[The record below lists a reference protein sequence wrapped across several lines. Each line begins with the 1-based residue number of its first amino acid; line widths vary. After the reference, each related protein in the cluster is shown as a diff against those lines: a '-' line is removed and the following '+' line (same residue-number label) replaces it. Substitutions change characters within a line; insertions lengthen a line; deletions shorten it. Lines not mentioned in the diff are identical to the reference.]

1 MKKEKSIFV
10 CSECGYQTIKLLG
23 RCPNCGN
30 WNTFIEEFYT
40 QPEKFEE
47 KEITPPK
54 KLLEIETEDTPR
66 VKTGI
71 EEFDRV
77 LGGGIVKKSYIL
89 VAGEPGVGKSTL
101 LLTVSGNLAKNGYK
115 VLYISGE
122 ESQNQ
127 IKMRAKRLGIETDG
141 IYLLTTSE
149 INSIKNGL
157 EKIKPDFVIVDSI
170 QTVYNPEIPTI
181 PGSVTQV
188 RENANFFMKYTKTNN
203 CSTFLVGHITKE
215 GVVAGP
221 KILEHIVDAVI
232 YFEGDIRTN
241 LRILRCL
248 KNRFGSTNEIGV
260 FSMEE
265 GGLTE
270 IPDASSIFI
279 QNIEENVPGRTVFP
293 TIEGTRT
300 ILVEI
305 EGLVTPT
312 YYGMPRRTVS
322 GVDYNRVSLIIAVLE
337 KKLKF
342 NFNIYDVYVN
352 VGGGLK
358 VNEVG
363 CDLAVAVSCVSS
375 LKDLVPLKKSVVIGE
390 IGLTGEIRGVEN
402 INLRLKECARLGIEK
417 AIIPEK
423 NKKDVSIKNIEIIP
437 VKFLYEAIK
446 VSLNI

>member
-10 CSECGYQTIKLLG
+10 CSECGYQTVKLLG

-30 WNTFIEEFYT
+30 WNTFIEEFYSPT
-40 QPEKFEE
+40 ITEE
-47 KEITPPK
+47 KEISLPK
-54 KLLEIETEDTPR
+54 KLKEIEYEEVPR
-66 VKTGI
+66 IKTGI

-77 LGGGIVKKSYIL
+77 LGGGIVRKSYIL
-89 VAGEPGVGKSTL
+89 IAGEPGIGKSTL
-101 LLTVSGNLAKNGYK
+101 ILKVCGNLIKNGYK

-127 IKMRAKRLGIETDG
+127 IKMRAKRLGIDSEE
-141 IYLLTTSE
+141 IYILTSAE

-157 EKIKPDFVIVDSI
+157 EKIKPDFIVVDSI

-188 RENANFFMKYTKTNN
+188 RENANFFMKYTKNN
-203 CSTFLVGHITKE
+203 DCSTFLVGHITKE

-265 GGLTE
+265 NGLIE
-270 IPDASSIFI
+270 IPDASKIFI
-279 QNIEENVPGRTVFP
+279 QDIEKTSPGL
-293 TIEGTRT
+293 TIYPLLEGTRT

-312 YYGMPRRTVS
+312 YYGIPKRTVS
-322 GVDYNRVSLIIAVLE
+322 GIDYNRISLIIAVLE
-337 KKLKF
+337 KKLKL

-363 CDLAVAVSCVSS
+363 CDLAVCISCVSS
-375 LKDLVPLKKSVVIGE
+375 LKDIPPIKKSVIIGE

-417 AIIPEK
+417 AIIPERNK
-423 NKKDVSIKNIEIIP
+423 NDVSVKNIEIIP
-437 VKFLYEAIK
+437 VKYISEAVKIC
-446 VSLNI
+446 LNI

>member
-1 MKKEKSIFV
+1 
-10 CSECGYQTIKLLG
+10 
-23 RCPNCGN
+23 P
-30 WNTFIEEFYT
+30 
-40 QPEKFEE
+40 
-47 KEITPPK
+47 
-54 KLLEIETEDTPR
+54 
-66 VKTGI
+66 
-71 EEFDRV
+71 
-77 LGGGIVKKSYIL
+77 
-89 VAGEPGVGKSTL
+89 
-101 LLTVSGNLAKNGYK
+101 
-115 VLYISGE
+115 
-122 ESQNQ
+122 
-127 IKMRAKRLGIETDG
+127 
-141 IYLLTTSE
+141 E
-149 INSIKNGL
+149 INSIKNAL
-157 EKIKPDFVIVDSI
+157 EKIKPDFIIVDSI
-170 QTVYNPEIPTI
+170 QTIYNPEIPTI

-215 GVVAGP
+215 GIVAGP

-248 KNRFGSTNEIGV
+248 KNRFGSINEIGV

-265 GGLTE
+265 NGLKE
-270 IPDASSIFI
+270 IPDASMVFI
-279 QNIEENVPGRTVFP
+279 QDIEKNPPGRTIFP

-312 YYGMPRRTVS
+312 YYGIPRRTVS

-342 NFNIYDVYVN
+342 NFNTYDVYVN

-358 VNEVG
+358 INEVG
-363 CDLAVAVSCVSS
+363 SDLSIAISCVSS
-375 LKDLVPLKKSVVIGE
+375 LKDISPIKRCVLIGE

-402 INLRLKECARLGIEK
+402 INLRLKECERLGIEK

-423 NKKDVSIKNIEIIP
+423 NKNDVSTKNIKIFP
-437 VKFLYEAIK
+437 VRFLSQAIQI
-446 VSLNI
+446 SLNL

>member
-10 CSECGYQTIKLLG
+10 CSECGYQTVKLLG

-30 WNTFIEEFYT
+30 WNTFIEEFYSPT
-40 QPEKFEE
+40 IAEE
-47 KEITPPK
+47 KEISLPK
-54 KLLEIETEDTPR
+54 KLKEIEYEEVPR
-66 VKTGI
+66 IKTGI

-77 LGGGIVKKSYIL
+77 LGGGIVRKSYIL
-89 VAGEPGVGKSTL
+89 IAGEPGIGKSTL
-101 LLTVSGNLAKNGYK
+101 LLKVCGNLIKNGYK

-127 IKMRAKRLGIETDG
+127 IKMRAKRLGIDSEE
-141 IYLLTTSE
+141 IYILTSSE

-157 EKIKPDFVIVDSI
+157 EKIKPDFIVVDSI

-188 RENANFFMKYTKTNN
+188 RENANFFMKYTKNN
-203 CSTFLVGHITKE
+203 DCSTFLVGHITKE

-265 GGLTE
+265 NGLIE
-270 IPDASSIFI
+270 IPDASKIFI
-279 QNIEENVPGRTVFP
+279 QDIEKTSPGL
-293 TIEGTRT
+293 TIYPLLEGTRT

-312 YYGMPRRTVS
+312 YYGIPKRTVS
-322 GVDYNRVSLIIAVLE
+322 GIDYNRISLIIAVLE
-337 KKLKF
+337 KKLKL

-363 CDLAVAVSCVSS
+363 CDLAVCISCVSS
-375 LKDLVPLKKSVVIGE
+375 LKDIPPIKKSVIIGE

-417 AIIPEK
+417 AIIPERNK
-423 NKKDVSIKNIEIIP
+423 NDVSVKNIEIIP
-437 VKFLYEAIK
+437 VKYISEAVKIC
-446 VSLNI
+446 LNI

>member
-10 CSECGYQTIKLLG
+10 CSECGYQTVKLLG

-30 WNTFIEEFYT
+30 WNTFIEEFYSPT
-40 QPEKFEE
+40 ITEE
-47 KEITPPK
+47 KEISLPK
-54 KLLEIETEDTPR
+54 KLKEIEYEEVPR
-66 VKTGI
+66 IKTGI

-77 LGGGIVKKSYIL
+77 LGGGIVRKSYIL
-89 VAGEPGVGKSTL
+89 IAGEPGIGKSTL
-101 LLTVSGNLAKNGYK
+101 LLKVCGNLIKNGYK

-127 IKMRAKRLGIETDG
+127 IKMRAKRLGIDSEE
-141 IYLLTTSE
+141 IYILTSAE

-157 EKIKPDFVIVDSI
+157 EKIKPDFIVVDSI

-188 RENANFFMKYTKTNN
+188 RENANFFMKYTKNN
-203 CSTFLVGHITKE
+203 DCSTFLVGHITKE

-265 GGLTE
+265 NGLIE
-270 IPDASSIFI
+270 IPDASKIFI
-279 QNIEENVPGRTVFP
+279 QDIEKTSPGL
-293 TIEGTRT
+293 TIYPLLEGTRT

-312 YYGMPRRTVS
+312 YYGIPKRTVS
-322 GVDYNRVSLIIAVLE
+322 GIDYNRISLIIAVLE
-337 KKLKF
+337 KKLKL

-363 CDLAVAVSCVSS
+363 CDLAVCISCVSS
-375 LKDLVPLKKSVVIGE
+375 LKDIPPIKKSVIIGE

-417 AIIPEK
+417 AIIPERNK
-423 NKKDVSIKNIEIIP
+423 NDVSVKNIEIIP
-437 VKFLYEAIK
+437 VKYISEAVKIC
-446 VSLNI
+446 LNI

>member
-1 MKKEKSIFV
+1 MKKRKSIFV
-10 CSECGYQTIKLLG
+10 CSECGYQTVKLLG

-40 QPEKFEE
+40 STITEE
-47 KEITPPK
+47 REISLPK
-54 KLLEIETEDTPR
+54 KLKEIEYEEMLR
-66 VKTGI
+66 IKTGI

-77 LGGGIVKKSYIL
+77 LGGGIVRKSYVLI
-89 VAGEPGVGKSTL
+89 AGEPGIGKSTL
-101 LLTVSGNLAKNGYK
+101 LLTVCGRVIKNGYK

-122 ESQNQ
+122 ESENQ
-127 IKMRAKRLGIETDG
+127 IKMRAKRLGIDSEE
-141 IYLLTTSE
+141 IYILTSPE

-157 EKIKPDFVIVDSI
+157 EKIRPDFIVVDSI

-188 RENANFFMKYTKTNN
+188 RENANFFMKYTKNN
-203 CSTFLVGHITKE
+203 DCSTFLVGHITKE

-265 GGLTE
+265 NGLIE
-270 IPDASSIFI
+270 IPDASKIFI
-279 QNIEENVPGRTVFP
+279 QDIEKTSPGL
-293 TIEGTRT
+293 TIYPLVEGTRT

-312 YYGMPRRTVS
+312 YYGIPRRTVS
-322 GVDYNRVSLIIAVLE
+322 GIDYNRVSLIIAVLE
-337 KKLKF
+337 KKLKL

-363 CDLAVAVSCVSS
+363 CDLSVCISCISS
-375 LKDLVPLKKSVVIGE
+375 LKDIPPIKKSVILGE

-402 INLRLKECARLGIEK
+402 INLRLKECVRLGIEK

-423 NKKDVSIKNIEIIP
+423 NKNGITVKNIEIIP
-437 VKFLYEAIK
+437 VKYISEAVKIC
-446 VSLNI
+446 LNI

>member
-10 CSECGYQTIKLLG
+10 CSECGYQSIKLLG
-23 RCPNCGN
+23 KCPNCGK

-40 QPEKFEE
+40 TDLLRK
-47 KEITPPK
+47 KEITQPQ
-54 KLLEIETEDTPR
+54 KLKEIEIEETPR
-66 VKTGI
+66 IKTEIG
-71 EEFDRV
+71 EFDRV
-77 LGGGIVKKSYIL
+77 LGGGIVNKSYIL

-101 LLTVSGNLAKNGYK
+101 LLSVCGNLVKNGYK

-122 ESQNQ
+122 ESPNQ
-127 IKMRAKRLGIETDG
+127 IKMRSKRLGIDSED
-141 IYLLTTSE
+141 IYILTNPE

-188 RENANFFMKYTKTNN
+188 RENANFFMKYTKNN
-203 CSTFLVGHITKE
+203 KCATFLVGHITKE

-232 YFEGDIRTN
+232 YFEGDVRTN
-241 LRILRCL
+241 LRILRSI

-265 GGLTE
+265 NGLVE
-270 IPDASSIFI
+270 IPDASMLFI
-279 QNIEENVPGRTVFP
+279 QDIEKNVAGRTIFP

-312 YYGMPRRTVS
+312 YYGIPKRTVS
-322 GVDYNRVSLIIAVLE
+322 GLDYNRVSLIIAVLE
-337 KKLKF
+337 KKMRF
-342 NFNIYDVYVN
+342 NFNTYDVYVN
-352 VGGGLK
+352 VGGGIK

-363 CDLAVAVSCVSS
+363 SDLAVAISCISS
-375 LKDLVPLKKSVVIGE
+375 LKDTPPIKKCVLIGE

-402 INLRLKECARLGIEK
+402 INLRLKECERLGIEK
-417 AIIPEK
+417 AIIPDRNK
-423 NKKDVSIKNIEIIP
+423 NDVSVKNIEIIP
-437 VKFLYEAIK
+437 VKFLYEAVNI
-446 VSLNI
+446 SLNL

>member
-10 CSECGYQTIKLLG
+10 CSECGYQTVKLLG

-40 QPEKFEE
+40 STVTEE
-47 KEITPPK
+47 KEISLPK
-54 KLLEIETEDTPR
+54 KLKEIEYEEVPR
-66 VKTGI
+66 IKTGI

-77 LGGGIVKKSYIL
+77 LGGGIVRKSYVLI
-89 VAGEPGVGKSTL
+89 AGEPGIGKSTL
-101 LLTVSGNLAKNGYK
+101 LLTVCGNLIKNGYK

-122 ESQNQ
+122 ESENQ
-127 IKMRAKRLGIETDG
+127 IKMRAKRLGIDSEE
-141 IYLLTTSE
+141 IYILTSPE

-157 EKIKPDFVIVDSI
+157 EKIKPDFIVVDSI

-188 RENANFFMKYTKTNN
+188 RENANFFMKYTKNN
-203 CSTFLVGHITKE
+203 DCSTFLVGHITKE

-221 KILEHIVDAVI
+221 KILEHIVDSVI

-265 GGLTE
+265 NGLIE
-270 IPDASSIFI
+270 IPDASKIFI
-279 QNIEENVPGRTVFP
+279 QDIEKTSPGL
-293 TIEGTRT
+293 TIYPLLEGTRT

-312 YYGMPRRTVS
+312 YYGIPKRTVS
-322 GVDYNRVSLIIAVLE
+322 GIDYNRVSLIIAVLE
-337 KKLKF
+337 KKLKL

-363 CDLAVAVSCVSS
+363 CDLAVCISSVSS
-375 LKDLVPLKKSVVIGE
+375 LKDIPPIKKSVIIGE

-417 AIIPEK
+417 AIIPERNK
-423 NKKDVSIKNIEIIP
+423 NDVSVKNIEIIP
-437 VKFLYEAIK
+437 VKYISEAVKIC
-446 VSLNI
+446 LNI

>member
-1 MKKEKSIFV
+1 MKKGKSIFV
-10 CSECGYQTIKLLG
+10 CSECGYQTIKYLG
-23 RCPNCGN
+23 RCPNCGK

-40 QPEKFEE
+40 TEKFEE
-47 KEITPPK
+47 KEIINPT
-54 KLLEIETEDTPR
+54 KLSEIEIEETPR
-66 VKTGI
+66 IKTGI
-71 EEFDRV
+71 GEFDRV

-101 LLTVSGNLAKNGYK
+101 LLSICGNLAKSGYK

-122 ESQNQ
+122 ESENQ
-127 IKMRAKRLGIETDG
+127 IKIRSKRLGVEDEKIF
-141 IYLLTTSE
+141 LLTSPE
-149 INSIKNGL
+149 INSIKNGI
-157 EKIKPDFVIVDSI
+157 EKIKPDFLIVDSI

-188 RENANFFMKYTKTNN
+188 RENANFFMKYTKNN
-203 CSTFLVGHITKE
+203 DCSTFLVGHITKE

-241 LRILRCL
+241 LRILRSI

-265 GGLTE
+265 DGLRE

-279 QNIEENVPGRTVFP
+279 QDIEKNPPGRTIFP
-293 TIEGTRT
+293 TIEGTRP

-312 YYGMPRRTVS
+312 YYGIPKRTVS
-322 GVDYNRVSLIIAVLE
+322 GIDYNRVSLIIAVLE

-342 NFNIYDVYVN
+342 NFNTYDVYVN
-352 VGGGLK
+352 VGGGIK
-358 VNEVG
+358 INEVG
-363 CDLAVAVSCVSS
+363 SDLAVAVSCISS
-375 LKDLVPLKKSVVIGE
+375 LKDMPPIKSCVLIGE
-390 IGLTGEIRGVEN
+390 IGLTGEIRGVDN
-402 INLRLKECARLGIEK
+402 INLRLKECER
-417 AIIPEK
+417 
-423 NKKDVSIKNIEIIP
+423 
-437 VKFLYEAIK
+437 
-446 VSLNI
+446 

>member
-10 CSECGYQTIKLLG
+10 CSECGYQTVKLLG

-30 WNTFIEEFYT
+30 WNTFIEEFYSPT
-40 QPEKFEE
+40 ITEE
-47 KEITPPK
+47 KEISLPK
-54 KLLEIETEDTPR
+54 KLKEIEYEEVPR
-66 VKTGI
+66 IKTGI

-77 LGGGIVKKSYIL
+77 LGGGIVRKSYIL
-89 VAGEPGVGKSTL
+89 IAGEPGIGKSTL
-101 LLTVSGNLAKNGYK
+101 LLKVCGNLIKNGYK

-127 IKMRAKRLGIETDG
+127 IKMRAKRLGIDSEE
-141 IYLLTTSE
+141 IYILTSSE

-157 EKIKPDFVIVDSI
+157 EKIKPDFIVVDSI

-188 RENANFFMKYTKTNN
+188 RENANFFMKYTKNN
-203 CSTFLVGHITKE
+203 DCSTFLVGHITKE

-265 GGLTE
+265 NGLIE
-270 IPDASSIFI
+270 IPDASKIFI
-279 QNIEENVPGRTVFP
+279 QDIEKTSPGL
-293 TIEGTRT
+293 TIYPLLEGTRT

-312 YYGMPRRTVS
+312 YYGIPKRTVS
-322 GVDYNRVSLIIAVLE
+322 GIDYNRVSLIIAVLE
-337 KKLKF
+337 KKLKL

-363 CDLAVAVSCVSS
+363 CDLAVCISCVSS
-375 LKDLVPLKKSVVIGE
+375 LKDISPIKKSVIIGE

-402 INLRLKECARLGIEK
+402 INLRLKECARLGIER

-423 NKKDVSIKNIEIIP
+423 NKKDVSVSQIEIIP
-437 VKFLYEAIK
+437 VKFLNEAIK
-446 VSLNI
+446 ISLSI

>member
-10 CSECGYQTIKLLG
+10 CSECGYQTIKYLG
-23 RCPNCGN
+23 RCPNCGK
-30 WNTFIEEFYT
+30 WDTFIEEFFVSA
-40 QPEKFEE
+40 EKFNE
-47 KEITPPK
+47 KEISLPK
-54 KLLEIETEDTPR
+54 KLSEIEFEEVPR
-66 VKTGI
+66 IKTGI

-89 VAGEPGVGKSTL
+89 VAGEPGIGKSTL
-101 LLTVSGNLAKNGYK
+101 LLTVCGNLAKNGYK

-127 IKMRAKRLGIETDG
+127 IKMRSKRLEVESDG
-141 IYLLTTSE
+141 IYLLTSSE

-157 EKIKPDFVIVDSI
+157 EKIKPDFIIIDSI

-188 RENANFFMKYTKTNN
+188 RENANFFMKYTKTND
-203 CSTFLVGHITKE
+203 CSTFLIGHITKE
-215 GVVAGP
+215 GIVAGP

-232 YFEGDIRTN
+232 YFEGDVRTN

-265 GGLTE
+265 NGLKE
-270 IPDASSIFI
+270 VPDASMLFI
-279 QNIEENVPGRTVFP
+279 EDIEKNAPGRTIFP
-293 TIEGTRT
+293 MIEGTRT
-300 ILVEI
+300 ILVEV
-305 EGLVTPT
+305 EGLVTPS
-312 YYGMPRRTVS
+312 YYGIPKRTVS
-322 GVDYNRVSLIIAVLE
+322 GLDYNRVSLIIAVLE

-342 NFNIYDVYVN
+342 NFNTYDVYVN
-352 VGGGLK
+352 VGGGIK
-358 VNEVG
+358 INEVAS
-363 CDLAVAVSCVSS
+363 DLAVAVSSLSS
-375 LKDLVPLKKSVVIGE
+375 LKDIPPLKKCVLIGE

-402 INLRLKECARLGIEK
+402 INLRLKECERLGIEK

-423 NKKDVSIKNIEIIP
+423 NKNDVNVKNIEIYP
-437 VKFLYEAIK
+437 VRFLHQAVKI
-446 VSLNI
+446 SLNI

>member
-1 MKKEKSIFV
+1 MKKKEKSIFV
-10 CSECGYQTIKLLG
+10 CSECGYQTVKLLG

-30 WNTFIEEFYT
+30 WNTFIEEFYST
-40 QPEKFEE
+40 TITEE
-47 KEITPPK
+47 KEISLPQ
-54 KLLEIETEDTPR
+54 KLKDIEYEESPR
-66 VKTGI
+66 IKTGI

-77 LGGGIVKKSYIL
+77 LGGGIVRKSYIL
-89 VAGEPGVGKSTL
+89 IAGEPGIGKSTL
-101 LLTVSGNLAKNGYK
+101 LLKVCGNLIKNGYK

-122 ESQNQ
+122 ESKNQ
-127 IKMRAKRLGIETDG
+127 IKMRAKRLGIDEEE
-141 IYLLTTSE
+141 IYILTSSD

-157 EKIKPDFVIVDSI
+157 EEIKPDFIIVDSI
-170 QTVYNPEIPTI
+170 QTVYNPDIPTI

-188 RENANFFMKYTKTNN
+188 RENANFFMKYTKNNN

-265 GGLTE
+265 NGLVE
-270 IPDASSIFI
+270 IPDASKIFI
-279 QNIEENVPGRTVFP
+279 QDLEKTSPGL
-293 TIEGTRT
+293 TIYPLLEGTRT

-312 YYGMPRRTVS
+312 YYGIPKRTVS
-322 GVDYNRVSLIIAVLE
+322 GIDYNRVSLIIAVLE
-337 KKLKF
+337 KKLKI

-352 VGGGLK
+352 VGGGLR

-363 CDLAVAVSCVSS
+363 SDLAVCISCISS
-375 LKDLVPLKKSVVIGE
+375 LKEISPLKKSVIIGE

-417 AIIPEK
+417 AIIPERNK
-423 NKKDVSIKNIEIIP
+423 NDVSVKNIEIIP
-437 VKFLYEAIK
+437 VKFISEAVK
-446 VSLNI
+446 VCLNI

>member
-10 CSECGYQTIKLLG
+10 CSECGYQTVKLLG
-23 RCPNCGN
+23 KCPNCGK
-30 WNTFIEEFYT
+30 WNTFIEEFYSPT
-40 QPEKFEE
+40 IIEE
-47 KEITPPK
+47 KEISLPK
-54 KLLEIETEDTPR
+54 KLKEIEYEEIPR
-66 VKTGI
+66 IKTGI

-77 LGGGIVKKSYIL
+77 VGGGIVNKSYIL
-89 VAGEPGVGKSTL
+89 IAGEPGIGKSTL
-101 LLTVSGNLAKNGYK
+101 LLKVCGNLIKNGYK

-122 ESQNQ
+122 ESKNQ
-127 IKMRAKRLGIETDG
+127 IKMRAKRLGIDG
-141 IYLLTTSE
+141 EEIYILTSSD

-157 EKIKPDFVIVDSI
+157 EKIKPEFIIVDSI

-181 PGSVTQV
+181 PGSVSQV
-188 RENANFFMKYTKTNN
+188 RENANFFMKYTKNNN

-265 GGLTE
+265 NGLIE
-270 IPDASSIFI
+270 IPDASKIFI
-279 QNIEENVPGRTVFP
+279 QNIEKTSPGL
-293 TIEGTRT
+293 TIYPLVEGTRT

-312 YYGMPRRTVS
+312 YYGMPKRTVS
-322 GVDYNRVSLIIAVLE
+322 GIDYNRVSLIIAVLE
-337 KKLKF
+337 KKLKL

-352 VGGGLK
+352 VGGGLR
-358 VNEVG
+358 VNEVAS
-363 CDLAVAVSCVSS
+363 DLAVCISCISS
-375 LKDLVPLKKSVVIGE
+375 LKDIPPIKKSVIIGE
-390 IGLTGEIRGVEN
+390 IGLTGEIKGVEN

-417 AIIPEK
+417 AIIPER
-423 NKKDVSIKNIEIIP
+423 NKDGVSVRNIEIIP
-437 VKFLYEAIK
+437 VKFISEAVK
-446 VSLNI
+446 VALNI

>member
-10 CSECGYQTIKLLG
+10 CSECGYQTVKLLG

-30 WNTFIEEFYT
+30 WNTFIEEFYSPT
-40 QPEKFEE
+40 ITEE
-47 KEITPPK
+47 KEISLPK
-54 KLLEIETEDTPR
+54 KLKEIEYEEVPR
-66 VKTGI
+66 IKTGI

-77 LGGGIVKKSYIL
+77 LGGGIVRKSYVLI
-89 VAGEPGVGKSTL
+89 AGEPGIGKSTL
-101 LLTVSGNLAKNGYK
+101 LLTVCGNLIKNGYK

-122 ESQNQ
+122 ESENQ
-127 IKMRAKRLGIETDG
+127 IKMRAKRLGIDSEE
-141 IYLLTTSE
+141 IYILTSPE

-157 EKIKPDFVIVDSI
+157 EKIKPDFIVVDSI

-188 RENANFFMKYTKTNN
+188 RENANFFMKYTKNN
-203 CSTFLVGHITKE
+203 DCSTFLVGHITKE

-265 GGLTE
+265 NGLIE
-270 IPDASSIFI
+270 IPDASKIFI
-279 QNIEENVPGRTVFP
+279 QDIEKTSPGL
-293 TIEGTRT
+293 TIYPLLEGTRT

-312 YYGMPRRTVS
+312 YYGIPKRTVS
-322 GVDYNRVSLIIAVLE
+322 GIDYNRISLIIAVLE
-337 KKLKF
+337 KKLKL
-342 NFNIYDVYVN
+342 NFNVYDVYVN

-363 CDLAVAVSCVSS
+363 CDLAVCISCVSS
-375 LKDLVPLKKSVVIGE
+375 LKDIPPIKKSVIIGE

-417 AIIPEK
+417 AIIPERNK
-423 NKKDVSIKNIEIIP
+423 NDVSVKNIEIIP
-437 VKFLYEAIK
+437 VKYISEAVKIC
-446 VSLNI
+446 LNI

>member
-10 CSECGYQTIKLLG
+10 CSECGYQTVKLLG

-30 WNTFIEEFYT
+30 WNTFIEEFYSPT
-40 QPEKFEE
+40 ITEE
-47 KEITPPK
+47 KEISLPK
-54 KLLEIETEDTPR
+54 KLKEIEYEEVPR
-66 VKTGI
+66 IKTGI

-77 LGGGIVKKSYIL
+77 LGGGIVRKSYIL
-89 VAGEPGVGKSTL
+89 IAGEPGIGKSTL
-101 LLTVSGNLAKNGYK
+101 LLKVCGNLIKNGYK

-127 IKMRAKRLGIETDG
+127 IKMRAKRLGIDSEE
-141 IYLLTTSE
+141 IYILTSAE

-157 EKIKPDFVIVDSI
+157 EKIKPDFIVVDSI

-188 RENANFFMKYTKTNN
+188 RENANFFMKYTKNN
-203 CSTFLVGHITKE
+203 DCSTFLVGHITKE

-265 GGLTE
+265 NGLIE
-270 IPDASSIFI
+270 IPDASKIFI
-279 QNIEENVPGRTVFP
+279 QDIEKTSPGL
-293 TIEGTRT
+293 TIYPLLEGTRT

-312 YYGMPRRTVS
+312 YYGIPKRTVS
-322 GVDYNRVSLIIAVLE
+322 GIDYNRISLIIAVLE
-337 KKLKF
+337 KKLKL
-342 NFNIYDVYVN
+342 NFNVYDVYVN

-363 CDLAVAVSCVSS
+363 CDLAVCISCVSS
-375 LKDLVPLKKSVVIGE
+375 LKDIPPIKKSVIIGE

-417 AIIPEK
+417 AIIPERNK
-423 NKKDVSIKNIEIIP
+423 NDVSVKNIEIIP
-437 VKFLYEAIK
+437 VKYISEAVKIC
-446 VSLNI
+446 LNI

>member
-10 CSECGYQTIKLLG
+10 CSECGYQTVKLLG

-30 WNTFIEEFYT
+30 WNTFIEEFYSPT
-40 QPEKFEE
+40 ITEE
-47 KEITPPK
+47 KEISLPK
-54 KLLEIETEDTPR
+54 KLKEIEYEEVPR
-66 VKTGI
+66 IKTGI

-77 LGGGIVKKSYIL
+77 LGGGIVRKSYIL
-89 VAGEPGVGKSTL
+89 IAGEPGIGKSTL
-101 LLTVSGNLAKNGYK
+101 LLKVCGNLIKNGYK

-127 IKMRAKRLGIETDG
+127 IKMRAKRLGIDSEE
-141 IYLLTTSE
+141 IYILTSSE

-157 EKIKPDFVIVDSI
+157 EKIKPDFIVVDSI

-188 RENANFFMKYTKTNN
+188 RENANFFMKYTKNN
-203 CSTFLVGHITKE
+203 DCSTFLVGHITKE

-265 GGLTE
+265 NGLIE
-270 IPDASSIFI
+270 IPDASKIFI
-279 QNIEENVPGRTVFP
+279 QDIEKTSPGL
-293 TIEGTRT
+293 TIYPLLEGTRT

-312 YYGMPRRTVS
+312 YYGIPKRTVS
-322 GVDYNRVSLIIAVLE
+322 GIDYNRVSLIIAVLE
-337 KKLKF
+337 KKLKL

-363 CDLAVAVSCVSS
+363 CDLAVCISCVSS
-375 LKDLVPLKKSVVIGE
+375 LKDIPPIKKSVIIGE

-417 AIIPEK
+417 AIIPERNK
-423 NKKDVSIKNIEIIP
+423 NDVSVKNIEIIP
-437 VKFLYEAIK
+437 VKYISEAIK
-446 VSLNI
+446 ICLNI

>member
-10 CSECGYQTIKLLG
+10 CSECGYQSIKFLG
-23 RCPNCGN
+23 KCPNCGK
-30 WNTFIEEFYT
+30 WNTFIEEFYSSAMAG
-40 QPEKFEE
+40 E
-47 KEITPPK
+47 KEITHPE
-54 KLLEIETEDTPR
+54 KLIDIKSEETPR
-66 VKTGI
+66 IKTGVG
-71 EEFDRV
+71 EFDRV
-77 LGGGIVKKSYIL
+77 LGGGIVRKSYIL

-122 ESQNQ
+122 ESPNQ
-127 IKMRAKRLGIETDG
+127 IKMRSKRLGIDADN
-141 IYLLTTSE
+141 IYLLASPE
-149 INSIKNGL
+149 INSIKDAL
-157 EKIKPDFVIVDSI
+157 EKIKPDFIIVDSI
-170 QTVYNPEIPTI
+170 QTIYNPEIPTI

-232 YFEGDIRTN
+232 YFEGEVRTN
-241 LRILRCL
+241 LRILRCF

-265 GGLTE
+265 NGLIE
-270 IPDASSIFI
+270 IPDASRIFI
-279 QNIEENVPGRTVFP
+279 QDVEKTSPGLSIFP
-293 TIEGTRT
+293 ALEGTRT
-300 ILVEI
+300 ILLEI

-312 YYGMPRRTVS
+312 YYGIPRRTVS
-322 GVDYNRVSLIIAVLE
+322 GLDYNRISLIIAVLE

-342 NFNIYDVYVN
+342 NFNTYDVYVN
-352 VGGGLK
+352 VGGGIK
-358 VNEVG
+358 INEVA

-375 LKDLVPLKKSVVIGE
+375 LKDIPPIKKTVLIGE

-402 INLRLKECARLGIEK
+402 LNLRLKECERLGIEK

-423 NKKDVSIKNIEIIP
+423 NKKDVSVKNIKIYP
-437 VKFLYEAIK
+437 VKFLYEAINI
-446 VSLNI
+446 SLNL

>member
-10 CSECGYQTIKLLG
+10 CSECGYQTVKLLG

-30 WNTFIEEFYT
+30 WNTFIEEFYSPT
-40 QPEKFEE
+40 ITEE
-47 KEITPPK
+47 KEISLPK
-54 KLLEIETEDTPR
+54 KLKEIEYEEVPR
-66 VKTGI
+66 IKTGI

-77 LGGGIVKKSYIL
+77 LGGGIVRKSYIL
-89 VAGEPGVGKSTL
+89 IAGEPGIGKSTL
-101 LLTVSGNLAKNGYK
+101 LLKVCGNLIKNGYK

-127 IKMRAKRLGIETDG
+127 IKMRAKRLGIDSEE
-141 IYLLTTSE
+141 IYILTSSE

-157 EKIKPDFVIVDSI
+157 EKIKPDFIVVDSI

-188 RENANFFMKYTKTNN
+188 RENANFFMKYTKNN
-203 CSTFLVGHITKE
+203 DCSTFLVGHITKE

-265 GGLTE
+265 NGLIE
-270 IPDASSIFI
+270 IPDASKIFI
-279 QNIEENVPGRTVFP
+279 QDIEKTSPGL
-293 TIEGTRT
+293 TIYPLLEGTRT

-312 YYGMPRRTVS
+312 YYGIPKRTVS
-322 GVDYNRVSLIIAVLE
+322 GIDYNRISLIIAVLE
-337 KKLKF
+337 KKLKL
-342 NFNIYDVYVN
+342 NFNVYDVYVN

-363 CDLAVAVSCVSS
+363 CDLAVCISCVSS
-375 LKDLVPLKKSVVIGE
+375 LKDIPPIKKSVIIGE

-417 AIIPEK
+417 AIIPERNK
-423 NKKDVSIKNIEIIP
+423 NDVSVKNIEIIP
-437 VKFLYEAIK
+437 VKYISEAVKIC
-446 VSLNI
+446 LNI